1 MGLTLDP
8 KTTREQLWRLLGDI
22 PPPALPQVTLI
33 STRREATYTLEHFS
47 FVNGV
52 GNTVYGYLILPN
64 DIRYPA
70 PAVLYHHEHGG
81 KYALGKDA
89 AIKIRENGYAP
100 GLALADAGF
109 VVMAI
114 DAYGFGQ
121 REHQGPAGE
130 RERGRE
136 TELSLFKHFL
146 WQGKTLWGMMVHDD
160 LSALAYLRSRP
171 EVDAG
176 RIGADGMSLG
186 ASRAT
191 WVGALDESV
200 KAVVPIS
207 QMTRYRDF
215 ADAGDLA
222 LHAIYYYV
230 PGVLASGLDMEHIVA
245 VTAPRHQLILTGDS
259 DPLSPLPG
267 IHKVMAYA
275 GDVYREQGA
284 ADKLEIVLYE
294 GVGHAYLPAMVEAS
308 IEFFRRTLQ
317 ASA

>member
-1 MGLTLDP
+1 MGLRLNP
-8 KTTREQLWRLLGDI
+8 QATRQKIWGLLGDI
-22 PPPALPQVTLI
+22 PAPALPRASII
-33 STRREATYTLEHFS
+33 SRLEDATYGLEHFS
-47 FVNGV
+47 FANGI
-52 GNTVYGYLILPN
+52 GDTVYGYLILPKG
-64 DIRYPA
+64 IEYPA

-81 KYALGKDA
+81 KYHLGKDA
-89 AIKIRENGYAP
+89 AIRIRENGYAP

-121 REHQGPAGE
+121 REDQGPAGLD
-130 RERGRE
+130 ERGAA

-171 EVDAG
+171 EVDAA
-176 RIGADGMSLG
+176 RIGACGMSLG
-186 ASRAT
+186 SSRTT

-215 ADAGDLA
+215 ADAGELRG
-222 LHAIYYYV
+222 HGIYYFV
-230 PGVLASGLDMEHIVA
+230 PGVFSSGIDMEHIVG
-245 VTAPRHQLILTGDS
+245 VTAPRHQLILTGDC

-267 IHKVMAYA
+267 IHKVMDYA
-275 GDVYREQGA
+275 REVYREHDA
-284 ADKLEIVLYE
+284 ADNLEIVIYE
-294 GVGHAYLPAMVEAS
+294 GVAHAYLPSMVEATVA
-308 IEFFRRTLQ
+308 FFRRTL
-317 ASA
+317 